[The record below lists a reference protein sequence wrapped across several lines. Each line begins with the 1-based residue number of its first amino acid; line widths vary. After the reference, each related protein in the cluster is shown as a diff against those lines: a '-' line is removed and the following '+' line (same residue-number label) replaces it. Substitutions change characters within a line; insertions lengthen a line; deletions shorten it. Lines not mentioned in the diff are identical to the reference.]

1 MSHFTLASH
10 PSRRLQSILVLACLL
25 ILTGVTGIIVACS
38 SGSTATTTSGMSQVR
53 VTISDPATC
62 AAPDGP
68 YSAVWVTI
76 TDVQANVS
84 SSAGDSDSGWV
95 DLTPNLSKNN
105 DAVQVNLLGAA
116 NNQCFL
122 ASLGDNSEL
131 QAGSYQQI
139 RLILAATTAGLTL
152 SSGTSTS
159 MNSTD
164 MCQGSGAANCVV
176 MGSGSN
182 AQTYPLQL
190 SSEAQT
196 GLKIP
201 SGQIAGGAFT
211 VSAGQTEDLNIDF
224 NTCSSI
230 VQEGNGK
237 FRLKPVLHAG
247 EVGTTSV
254 SLNGKVT
261 DAAGNPIA
269 GAMVA
274 LEQPDPSGATDSSGN
289 PIDRILMST
298 STASDGTWSICPV
311 MAGNTTKPYD
321 IVVTGADATGI
332 LYAPSIETGVSIG
345 STAGTVVLNTSASDT
360 SAALSTATVSGQVT
374 SVNSS
379 MAGTVIDAELSVL
392 ETIHSVDYTI
402 PMPMTATQTG
412 GASMTVT
419 TAPNTTQN
427 PACNPTSSDCADYSI
442 QVPALGAYVG
452 VWSSSG
458 VTLTQPNLLPI
469 YSIDGMATVSG
480 STSTTD
486 CTPSEVIASAGTLA
500 GAPPIGTANL
510 AFTGC
515 Q

>member
-1 MSHFTLASH
+1 MLRSTQPSQS
-10 PSRRLQSILVLACLL
+10 SRRLQNLLVLAFLL
-25 ILTGVTGIIVACS
+25 VLTGITGVIVACS
-38 SGSTATTTSGMSQVR
+38 SGNNVITNSGMSQVK
-53 VTISDPATC
+53 VSISDPATC

-76 TDVQANVS
+76 TDVQANTS
-84 SSAGDSDSGWV
+84 ASAGDSDGGWV

-105 DAVQVNLLGAA
+105 DAVQVNLLGEA

-139 RLILAATTAGLTL
+139 RIILAQTTAGLTL

-164 MCQGSGAANCVV
+164 VCQGSGGANCVV
-176 MGSGSN
+176 MGSGNS
-182 AQTYPLQL
+182 AQTYPLLL
-190 SSEAQT
+190 SSEAKT

-211 VSAGQTEDLNIDF
+211 ISAGQTEDLNIDF

-230 VQEGNGK
+230 VREGNGQ

-261 DAAGNPIA
+261 GAAGTPIA

-274 LEQPDPSGATDSSGN
+274 LEQPDPSGAKDASGN
-289 PIDRILMST
+289 PIERILMST

-311 MAGNTTKPYD
+311 MVGDTTKPYD
-321 IVVTGADATGI
+321 LVVTGADSNGV

-345 STAGTVVLNTSASDT
+345 TTAGTVVLNASTLDN
-360 SAALSTATVSGQVT
+360 SVALSTATVTGQVT

-379 MAGTVIDAELSVL
+379 MAATVIDAQLSVL
-392 ETIHSVDYTI
+392 ETVNSVDYTI
-402 PMPMTATQTG
+402 PMPMTTTQSG
-412 GASMTVT
+412 GASLTVT
-419 TAPNTTQN
+419 TAPNTTQS
-427 PACNPTSSDCADYSI
+427 PACNPTSTDCANYSI
-442 QVPALGAYVG
+442 QVPALGAYFG
-452 VWSSSG
+452 AWSSTG
-458 VTLTQPNLLPI
+458 ATLTQPAVLPM

-480 STSTTD
+480 STSTAD
-486 CTPSEVIASAGTLA
+486 CTPSEVITSAGTLA
-500 GAPPIGTANL
+500 GSPLTGTANL